1 MPNQK
6 NTQSSASP
14 ITEANKNAG
23 QSRRGFLQTSS
34 ILGVSA
40 AFVPYVFSSTSSAA
54 TIDLNSKKTIA
65 AIGVGGSRGAYDRGG
80 QIAKQ
85 AAKYGELIAVCD
97 VDQLHNEE
105 FNKKFKRDL
114 SMFTDYRKLF
124 EEQKPDL
131 VTIGTPDHWH
141 VPIAVHALEVGC
153 DVYCEKPLTLTIA
166 EGKIIED
173 AVKRTGKVFQ
183 VGTQQRT
190 EENQLF
196 MYAVAIIQSG
206 RLGDDVNAFVAID
219 TAPNG
224 GPFESTEVP
233 EGLDWDMWLGPA
245 PKKDYSVQ
253 RRKDFRWF
261 LEYSGGKMTDWGAHH
276 IDIAQWALGLDH
288 TGPKTVSGKG
298 GFTKNVPENFNWAE
312 FLDGNIDLPNGFN
325 AARGFNLDLTFDSGQ
340 TISVNNKYT
349 NGSTSFG
356 NGILFEGSKGRIFVN
371 RGKLQ
376 GSLIKEM
383 FGMNIESTRKDGRR
397 VSNHKEAVANLD
409 PKLADEFKAAFLKL
423 HKGKQNTSHMKNFFD
438 CVEDRSEPISDVWSH
453 VNTMNSCHLCN
464 IALMVG
470 RDLKWDQKARNFG
483 DDSVANALLSRKRR
497 DGFEIE
503 SKSAETVGAG

>member
-1 MPNQK
+1 MLNQNK
-6 NTQSSASP
+6 TQNSVSASR
-14 ITEANKNAG
+14 ANKNADP
-23 QSRRGFLQTSS
+23 SRRNFLKTSS
-34 ILGVSA
+34 ILSASA
-40 AFVPYVFSSTSSAA
+40 AVVPYVFSSTSSAA

-65 AIGVGGSRGAYDRGG
+65 AIGVGGSRGAYNRGSE
-80 QIAKQ
+80 IAKQ

-105 FNKKFKRDL
+105 FNKKYKRDL

-124 EEQKPDL
+124 EQQKPDL

-141 VPIAVHALEVGC
+141 VPIAIHALEAGC

-166 EGKIIED
+166 EGALIED

-190 EENQLF
+190 EMNQLF
-196 MYAVAIIQSG
+196 MYAVALVQSG
-206 RLGDDVNAFVAID
+206 RLGDDVNAYVAID
-219 TAPNG
+219 SGPNG
-224 GPFESTEVP
+224 GPFETTEVP

-245 PKKDYSVQ
+245 AKTDYSKE
-253 RRKDFRWF
+253 RRQGFRWF

-276 IDIAQWALGLDH
+276 IDIAQWALGLDQ
-288 TGPKTVSGKG
+288 TGPKSVSSKG
-298 GFTKNVPENFNWAE
+298 SFAEGVPENFEWAK
-312 FLDGNIDLPNGFN
+312 FLNGEITTPNIFN
-325 AARGFNLDLTFDSGQ
+325 AARDFNVDLKFESGT
-340 TISVNNKYT
+340 TISVNSKYK
-349 NGSTSFG
+349 NGSTEFG

-376 GSLIKEM
+376 GSLIKDM
-383 FGMNIESTRKDGRR
+383 FGMNIESSRVKGRR
-397 VSNHKEAVANLD
+397 VSNHDKAIANLD
-409 PKLADEFKAAFLKL
+409 PKLAEEFKEAFLKL

-470 RDLKWDQKARNFG
+470 RDLEWDQKARNFG
-483 DDSVANALLSRKRR
+483 GDDVANALLSRKRR
-497 DGFEIE
+497 DGFALNVEA
-503 SKSAETVGAG
+503 KETVGAG

>member
-1 MPNQK
+1 MTKSNRIKQTTSHSS
-6 NTQSSASP
+6 NDSQSA
-14 ITEANKNAG
+14 E
-23 QSRRGFLQTSS
+23 QSRRSFLQTSS
-34 ILGVSA
+34 VLA
-40 AFVPYVFSSTSSAA
+40 ATTAFVPYVLTSTSSAA
-54 TIDLNSKKTIA
+54 TVDLNSKKTIA
-65 AIGVGGSRGAYDRGG
+65 AIGVGGSRGAYDRGTA
-80 QIAKQ
+80 IARQ

-105 FNKKFKRDL
+105 FNKRFKRDL
-114 SMFTDYRKLF
+114 SMYTDYRKLF

-141 VPIAVHALEVGC
+141 VPIAIHAMEAGC

-166 EGKIIED
+166 EGAIIED

-206 RLGDDVNAFVAID
+206 RLGDNVNAFIGID
-219 TAPNG
+219 TGPNG
-224 GPFESTEVP
+224 GPFPTTDVP

-245 PKKDYSVQ
+245 PKRDYSKQ
-253 RRKDFRWF
+253 RRGDFRWF

-288 TGPKTVSGKG
+288 TGPTTVGGKG
-298 GFTKNVPENFNWAE
+298 SFAKGVPENFEWSK
-312 FLDGNIDLPNGFN
+312 FLDGEVKLPNIFN
-325 AARGFNLDLTFDSGQ
+325 AARGFNMDLGFESGQ
-340 TISVNNKYT
+340 TISVNNKYK
-349 NGSTSFG
+349 NGSTEFG

-383 FGMNIESTRKDGRR
+383 FGMNIESTKVNRR
-397 VSNHKEAVANLD
+397 RSSNHKEAIANLD
-409 PKLADEFKAAFLKL
+409 PKLAEEFKAAFLKL
-423 HKGKQNTSHMKNFFD
+423 HKGKQNTSHMKNFF
-438 CVEDRSEPISDVWSH
+438 R
-453 VNTMNSCHLCN
+453 L
-464 IALMVG
+464 
-470 RDLKWDQKARNFG
+470 
-483 DDSVANALLSRKRR
+483 RR
-497 DGFEIE
+497 
-503 SKSAETVGAG
+503 

>member
-1 MPNQK
+1 MTKPNNSQNAVTRTS
-6 NTQSSASP
+6 NTAP
-14 ITEANKNAG
+14 
-23 QSRRGFLQTSS
+23 SRRSFLQTSS
-34 ILGVSA
+34 IVTATA
-40 AFVPYVFSSTSSAA
+40 AFVPYIFSSTSSGA
-54 TIDLNSKKTIA
+54 TVDLNSKKTIA
-65 AIGVGGSRGAYDRGG
+65 AIGVGGSRGAYDRGTK
-80 QIAKQ
+80 IATQ

-114 SMFTDYRKLF
+114 SMYTDYRKLF

-141 VPIAVHALEVGC
+141 VPIAIQALESGC

-196 MYAVAIIQSG
+196 MYAVAIVQSG

-219 TAPNG
+219 SGPNG
-224 GPFESTEVP
+224 GPFPTTEVP

-245 PKKDYSVQ
+245 PKTDYSKE
-253 RRKDFRWF
+253 RRQSFRWF
-261 LEYSGGKMTDWGAHH
+261 LEYSGGKVTDWGAHH
-276 IDIAQWALGLDH
+276 IDIAQWALGLDQ
-288 TGPKTVSGKG
+288 TGPTSVSGKG
-298 GFTKNVPENFNWAE
+298 SFAKGVPDNFDWDQYLNGEMKSPNAYNAARS
-312 FLDGNIDLPNGFN
+312 FNIDLEFE
-325 AARGFNLDLTFDSGQ
+325 SGR
-340 TISVNNKYT
+340 TISVNNKYV
-349 NGSTSFG
+349 NGSTEFG
-356 NGILFEGSKGRIFVN
+356 NGILFEGSKGRLFVN

-383 FGMNIESTRKDGRR
+383 FGMNIESTKVDGRR
-397 VSNHKEAVANLD
+397 TSNHKEAVANLD
-409 PKLADEFKAAFLKL
+409 PKLAEEFKEAFLKL

-438 CVEDRSEPISDVWSH
+438 CVDDRSEPISDVWSH

-470 RDLKWDQKARNFG
+470 RDLKWNPKVRNFG
-483 DDSVANALLSRKRR
+483 DDSEANALLSRKRR
-497 DGFEIE
+497 DGFKLNVEA
-503 SKSAETVGAG
+503 KETVGAG